1 MNETQINMFDAE
13 KKALNISNMDNPAL
27 LRDIPFDKIYEA
39 ARKEASRKK
48 PVFFVHKY
56 FARRITCNF
65 RMMLLGLL
73 LPYEEDIWDYFYDS
87 YENIDLSDL
96 VILDPFM
103 GGGTTLFEGNRL
115 NAKVIGSDLQPLS
128 KFVTKAL
135 INKMNVAAIKKE
147 QKKLEQSVKEEIMH
161 YYHTTCPE
169 CGQTADVMYAFHVKK
184 VKTESSCKEHKL
196 FSNFVLALKKDMF
209 TLVCPECG
217 EVFKHNFKEDGAV
230 VCKCGYKIESPQK
243 GFVNHGGF
251 KCDKCG
257 DEHIVSEYTAEEGYP
272 LQTEIIAL
280 EYYCPH
286 CQSHD
291 YKKVDEQDVQ
301 LYQEA
306 CDVFDKL
313 EKELPIPQ
321 QAIPVGYNTNQILN
335 HGYKKFKYLFNK
347 RQLLGLGLLLKAI
360 NNIKDESVQF
370 WMLLS
375 FSGMLE
381 MNNMF
386 CRYQA
391 NAYKICNIFFN
402 HAYVPITM
410 PVENNIWG
418 SKLGTG
424 NFVKTLDKII
434 RGKKFC
440 SEVYD
445 ISTVLKNG
453 KIAVEKKF
461 SKEKVEVESVDNY
474 EELEVGKPLLLCQD
488 SSNLSCIP
496 DKSVNVVL
504 TDPPFGANV
513 MYSELIDFFHT
524 WDSLS
529 SISSKLGFDTPLS
542 PKDDEIIVNSTRNKT
557 QQDYENGLT
566 RVFAECSRVLKDNGY
581 LIFSFHDKSIASWFS
596 ILCAI
601 NKAGF
606 SLAKAYPLHA
616 ESRTGAHT
624 SNKNSVALDIMLICK
639 KRQDFSLDAFDD
651 EMAKRIE
658 EESFSNTEE
667 IIKRLTAIKA
677 EITIPDIEN
686 IFISQYFCVCT
697 KYRLDFADISPKVQQ
712 GLSVYVSN
720 LETYFS
726 EYDISSRR
734 SGWWS
739 ELYKKKWELK
749 LRTLKTFYIP

>member
-1 MNETQINMFDAE
+1 MNEKQINMFDVE
-13 KKALNISNMDNPAL
+13 KKTLNISNMDNPAL

-87 YENIDLSDL
+87 YEGIDLSNF

-103 GGGTTLFEGNRL
+103 GGGTTLFEGIRL

-135 INKMNVAAIKKE
+135 INKMNVTAIKKE
-147 QKKLEQSVKEEIMH
+147 QKKLELSVKEEIMR

-184 VKTESSCKEHKL
+184 VKAASSCKEHKL
-196 FSNFVLALKKDMF
+196 FSNFVLALKKDKF

-217 EVFKHNFKEDGAV
+217 DVFKHNFKEDGVAI
-230 VCKCGYKIESPQK
+230 CKCGYKIENPQK
-243 GFVNHGGF
+243 GFVNHGKF

-257 DEHIVSEYTAEEGYP
+257 DEHIVSEYTVEEGYP
-272 LQTEIIAL
+272 LKTEIIAL

-291 YKKVDEQDVQ
+291 YKKVDKSDIQ
-301 LYQEA
+301 LYQDA
-306 CDVFDKL
+306 CNEFDKL
-313 EKELPIPQ
+313 EYELPIPQ
-321 QAIPVGYNTNQILN
+321 QDIPVGYNTNQILN
-335 HGYKKFKYLFNK
+335 HGYRKFKDLFNK

-360 NNIKDESVQF
+360 DNIKDESVQF

-418 SKLGTG
+418 TKLGTG
-424 NFVKTLDKII
+424 NFVKTLNKII

-440 SEVYD
+440 SEIYD
-445 ISTVLKNG
+445 ISTVVKNG
-453 KIAVEKKF
+453 KIEVEKKF
-461 SKEKVEVESVDNY
+461 SNEKVEVESVDNY
-474 EELEVGKPLLLCQD
+474 EQLDIGKPLLLCKD

-524 WDSLS
+524 WDSL
-529 SISSKLGFDTPLS
+529 ISLSGKLGFIAPLS
-542 PKDDEIIVNSTRNKT
+542 PKDDEIIVNTTRNKT

-566 RVFAECSRVLKDNGY
+566 RVFTECKRVLKDNGY
-581 LIFSFHDKSIASWFS
+581 LIFSFHDKSIESWFS
-596 ILCAI
+596 ILYAI

-606 SLAKAYPLHA
+606 SLAKSYPLHA

-639 KRQDFSLDAFDD
+639 KRQAFSLSIFDD
-651 EMAKRIE
+651 EIAKRIE
-658 EESFSNTEE
+658 EESFSNTED

-677 EITIPDIEN
+677 EITIPDVEN

-697 KYRLDFADISPKVQQ
+697 KYRLDFADISDKVQQ

-720 LETYFS
+720 LEAYFS

-739 ELYKKKWELK
+739 ELYKKKWDFK
-749 LRTLKTFYIP
+749 